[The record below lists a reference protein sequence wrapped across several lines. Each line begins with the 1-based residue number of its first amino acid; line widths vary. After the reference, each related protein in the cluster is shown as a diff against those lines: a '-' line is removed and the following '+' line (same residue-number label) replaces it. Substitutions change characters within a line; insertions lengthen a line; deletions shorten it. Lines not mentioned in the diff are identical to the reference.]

1 MQIGIIQVKVDS
13 LERSKQHWNMR
24 RLSTCDRDRRVTDTV
39 PQTRSQI
46 TRVRRARAHPFLSRR
61 HAAKSTLPPQCHS
74 WVTPPPRGTATCKMG
89 VHRQP
94 QGGSSHNRT
103 LPQPRTCTHSK
114 CVHACPFQPTKLPPV
129 PPAPPAGTRPAR
141 ASMVAKFR
149 APCGSASRRL
159 ENSERPSRWSSQI
172 DASGT
177 TASGIDL

>member
-39 PQTRSQI
+39 PPTRSQI
-46 TRVRRARAHPFLSRR
+46 SDIRRARADSILSLR
-61 HAAKSTLPPQCHS
+61 HAGTCTLPPQCHG
-74 WVTPPPRGTATCKMG
+74 WATPPPRGTATCEMD

-114 CVHACPFQPTKLPPV
+114 SVQACPFQPTKLPSA

-141 ASMVAKFR
+141 ASIVATFR
-149 APCGSASRRL
+149 APWVGIKTSRSVR
-159 ENSERPSRWSSQI
+159 
-172 DASGT
+172 T
-177 TASGIDL
+177 TKEMEFSDRRVGHAGVGH